1 VYTNSDLEKVKSCT
15 GYASKTPWES
25 LWLRSLK
32 MKEELRV
39 GIGYDSHPLVSGRR
53 LILGGVDI
61 PYDKGLSGWSDADVA
76 IHAIIDALCGAA
88 DLGDIGTLF
97 PPQEPEYKDISS
109 LVLLRKT
116 SELLKAKGFRIV
128 NIDVTIIAQSP
139 KLATFIPE
147 MRKRIGRTLGV
158 DSTRVTIKATTS
170 NSLGFIGRGEGM
182 ATQAAALIG
191 RE

>member
-1 VYTNSDLEKVKSCT
+1 
-15 GYASKTPWES
+15 
-25 LWLRSLK
+25 
-32 MKEELRV
+32 MQEELRV
-39 GIGYDSHPLVSGRR
+39 GIGYDSHPLVSGRK

-76 IHAIIDALCGAA
+76 IHAMIDALCGAA
-88 DLGDIGTLF
+88 NLGDIGTLF

-109 LVLLRKT
+109 LVLLSKT
-116 SELLKAKGFRIV
+116 SELFKAKGFKVV

-139 KLATFIPE
+139 KLAPFTPE
-147 MRKRIGRTLGV
+147 MRKRIGRALGV

-182 ATQAAALIG
+182 AAQAVALI
-191 RE
+191 RAEEKAKS